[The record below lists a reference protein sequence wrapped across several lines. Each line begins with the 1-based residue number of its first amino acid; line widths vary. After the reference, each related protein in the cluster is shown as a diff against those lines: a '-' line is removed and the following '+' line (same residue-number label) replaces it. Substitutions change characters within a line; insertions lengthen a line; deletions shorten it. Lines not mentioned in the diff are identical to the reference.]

1 VVEKELQLLPTPE
14 KGEVSARLTQLGNA
28 SHLLILGQRANTN
41 SGHGGLGSYFQS
53 A

>member
-1 VVEKELQLLPTPE
+1 MVEKELHLLPTPE
-14 KGEVSARLTQLGNA
+14 KGEISARLTQLGDA

-41 SGHGGLGSYFQS
+41 SGHGGLGSYFRC